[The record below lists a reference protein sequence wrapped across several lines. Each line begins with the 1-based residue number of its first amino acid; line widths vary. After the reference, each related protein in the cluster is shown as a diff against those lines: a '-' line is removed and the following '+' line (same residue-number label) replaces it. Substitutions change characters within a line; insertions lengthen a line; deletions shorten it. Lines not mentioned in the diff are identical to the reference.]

1 MEITAVVL
9 TKNEEKNIERCLRS
23 LDFCNEIIVIDDYS
37 TDKTLDIV
45 YKVCK
50 VIKVFKR
57 RLNGNFASQRNFAIS
72 KAKNDWVLFLDADEE
87 ITKNLELKIK
97 NLKFD
102 KNAAFYIK
110 RRDYFWGKELF
121 FGEVKKIREKG
132 LIRLVKKGSGQ
143 WQSRVHE
150 EFKIKNREL
159 KIGKLNFFINHYPH
173 QSLKEFINEV
183 NYYSTLRA
191 KELFHQ
197 DKKTNVFEIIFLPF
211 FKFIYNYII
220 KLGFLDGP
228 SGFAYSFMMSFHSFL
243 VRAKLY
249 QIITND
255 KQ

>member
-1 MEITAVVL
+1 MKITAVVL

-23 LDFCNEIIVIDDYS
+23 LDFCHEIIVIDDYS
-37 TDKTLDIV
+37 TDKTLDIA

-102 KNAAFYIK
+102 RNAAFYIK

-143 WQSRVHE
+143 WQGRVHE